1 MMKKLIN
8 KKETFLTDMIEGML
22 IAHPELDLIANTVIV
37 KKAKKRTRCSNSLWR
52 WKRT

>member
-37 KKAKKRTRCSNSLWR
+37 KAKKN
-52 WKRT
+52 KV

>member
-8 KKETFLTDMIEGML
+8 KKETFLTDMLDGLL

-37 KKAKKRTRCSNSLWR
+37 RTWCSNSLWR

>member
-8 KKETFLTDMIEGML
+8 KKETFLTDMLEGLL

-37 KKAKKRTRCSNSLWR
+37 KKAKKEDKVRIIV
-52 WKRT
+52 

>member
-22 IAHPELDLIANTVIV
+22 IAHPELEAVSNTVIV
-37 KKAKKRTRCSNSLWR
+37 KKLKKN
-52 WKRT
+52 KV